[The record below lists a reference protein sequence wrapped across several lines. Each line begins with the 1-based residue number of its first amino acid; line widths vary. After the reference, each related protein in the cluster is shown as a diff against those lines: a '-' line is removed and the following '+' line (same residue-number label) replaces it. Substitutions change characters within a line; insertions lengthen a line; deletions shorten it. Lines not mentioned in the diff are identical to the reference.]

1 MQPSQDASATSR
13 QKSLRRLLAYAGRH
27 RALLLLSFVCMAVL
41 GLTTAAYAYLM
52 GPVLRFLISGAKEGM
67 AGAIGFW
74 PSLPRLGG
82 SDVLWRLPLLIV
94 GIGAL
99 KGLAYLG
106 QFYGMGVFGQRVAA
120 DLRRDLFARLCRLSP
135 VQLSKS
141 LTGDLLS
148 RFSSDVAAVE
158 LAATYAVASYV
169 RDGLQVLF
177 LVGVA
182 LVIDWRITLAV
193 LAMVPLAASPVSRIT
208 QAFLRRSQEAQRLAG
223 QIAGQVKEALG
234 SMRAIQAFNVEDA
247 ALRHFQDEQTRYR
260 VSVTRAAWAR
270 SAIPGLME
278 VLAAV
283 AITGTLGYAASQSV
297 PPEHLVSL
305 IAAVVLIYQPIKDL
319 GRVGQ
324 FGIQAAVS
332 GSRIF
337 EVLDATDPVL
347 EAKGAPELGPL
358 REAITL
364 EDVSY
369 SYGERPALVDLSFS
383 IPVGKIT
390 ALVGPSGGG
399 KSTVISLL
407 LGFDRPREGSIRF
420 DGVDLGRA
428 TVDSARKNFALV
440 TQEPLLFSGS
450 VLENIRVGRPSAS
463 LQAVKEAARIAD
475 ADDFVRALPRGYET
489 RIGERGVT
497 LSGGQRQ
504 RICIARAI
512 LSEAPVL
519 LLDEATSSLDPS
531 SEHEVQQALSAALP
545 GRTALIIAHRL
556 WTVSNA
562 DCIHV
567 LERGRIVERGTHTEL
582 LQAGGLYARLWT
594 LQQASP
600 ATRSRVA

>member
-1 MQPSQDASATSR
+1 MR
-13 QKSLRRLLAYAGRH
+13 KKSMRRLLGYASRH
-27 RALLLLSFVCMAVL
+27 SALLSMSFACMTVL

-52 GPVLRFLISGAKEGM
+52 GPVLRFLISGAKDGI
-67 AGAIGFW
+67 ANAIGF
-74 PSLPRLGG
+74 LPPLARMG
-82 SDVLWRLPLLIV
+82 STDALWLLPLLIV
-94 GIGAL
+94 GIGAI

-106 QFYGMGVFGQRVAA
+106 QFYTMGVFGQRIAG

-141 LTGDLLS
+141 LSGDLLS

-169 RDGLQVLF
+169 RDGLQILF
-177 LVGVA
+177 LVAVA
-182 LVIDWRITLAV
+182 LVLDWRITLAV
-193 LAMVPLAASPVSRIT
+193 LVMVPLAAAPVSRIT
-208 QAFLRRSQEAQRLAG
+208 QVFLRRSEEAQWQLG

-234 SMRAIQAFNVEDA
+234 SVRAIEAFNAEDA
-247 ALRHFQDEQTRYR
+247 ALRRFEAEQTRYR

-270 SAIPGLME
+270 SAVPALME
-278 VLAAV
+278 VLAAL
-283 AITGTLGYAASQSV
+283 AITGTLGYAASRSV

-324 FGIQAAVS
+324 FGIQAMVS

-337 EVLDATDPVL
+337 EILDAADPVL
-347 EAKGAPELGPL
+347 EPTGARNLSPL
-358 REAITL
+358 RGAITL
-364 EDVSY
+364 ERVSY
-369 SYGERPALVDLSFS
+369 SYGERRALVDLSLA

-420 DGVDLGRA
+420 DGVDLAEA
-428 TVDSARKNFALV
+428 TLDSARKNFALV
-440 TQEPLLFSGS
+440 TQEALLFTES

-463 LQAVKEAARIAD
+463 LQAVKEAAKIAD
-475 ADDFVRALPRGYET
+475 ADDFIRALPRGYET

-512 LSEAPVL
+512 LSEAPIL

-531 SEHEVQQALSAALP
+531 GEHEVQQALSAALP

-556 WTVSNA
+556 WTVAKA
-562 DCIHV
+562 DCIYV
-567 LERGRIVERGTHTEL
+567 LEGGQVVERGTHTEL

-594 LQQASP
+594 LQQDSP
-600 ATRSRVA
+600 ASRSRVA